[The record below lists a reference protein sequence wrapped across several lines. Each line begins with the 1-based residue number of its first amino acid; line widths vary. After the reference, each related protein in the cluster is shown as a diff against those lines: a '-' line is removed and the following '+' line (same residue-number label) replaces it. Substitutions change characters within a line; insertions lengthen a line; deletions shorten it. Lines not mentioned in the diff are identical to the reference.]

1 MEHEEEIRVNKVFY
15 KQLTRKI
22 SLVNKRILN
31 EDIQL
36 GNIEKLEKEAL
47 RGAVTERPEAKPE
60 KKVSIKPSYL
70 SLILKSEHK
79 VDTDTCIVK
88 LPKMPYGKHK
98 NYNDEPKFVANHFI
112 NTNRIIDVKQA
123 EDFKEISRKF
133 RLQDKHKASQK
144 RNQTG
149 AAKNRQSKDY
159 DVYDMEHGELKC
171 ERNNIVISSYLTDK
185 AKYRRYIYDV
195 PKTSKSSRVNQSR
208 KQQGASIDRLHNS
221 FKTNDSHLAS
231 FFVTKYSR
239 LFNKDSNIISSTKV
253 PTLDLSIM
261 NL

>member
-1 MEHEEEIRVNKVFY
+1 MDHEEEIRVNKNFY

-47 RGAVTERPEAKPE
+47 RGAVTERAEAMPDR
-60 KKVSIKPSYL
+60 KVSVKPSYL

-79 VDTDTCIVK
+79 VDSENCIVK

-98 NYNDEPKFVANHFI
+98 NYNEEPKFVAKHFI
-112 NTNRIIDVKQA
+112 NTNRIIDDKQA
-123 EDFKEISRKF
+123 DDFKEISRKF
-133 RLQDKHKASQK
+133 RLQSKHQANQK
-144 RNQTG
+144 RNKTG
-149 AAKNRQSKDY
+149 AVKNRQSKDY
-159 DVYDMEHGELKC
+159 DVYDMQHGELKC
-171 ERNNIVISSYLTDK
+171 ERNNIVIKSYLTDK
-185 AKYRRYIYDV
+185 AKYRKYIYDV
-195 PKTSKSSRVNQSR
+195 PKTAKSSTVNQNR
-208 KQQGASIDRLHNS
+208 KQQVASIDRLHNS
-221 FKTNDSHLAS
+221 FKNNDSHLAS

-239 LFNKDSNIISSTKV
+239 LFTKDSGLLNTSKV
-253 PTLDLSIM
+253 PALDLSIM